1 MRHVAQGTE
10 FDKEGKMKKVLVF
23 TGSRANYSSTRSIM
37 KAVLE
42 HPELELQTVV
52 GGAALLDRYG
62 NIEKLMA
69 EDDIPIHAKFYMIL
83 EGETPATMAKSTGLG
98 LIDLSM
104 IFDNLT
110 PDVVVIVGDRFDVLA
125 PTIAAAYMNI
135 PIAHTMGGEVSGT
148 IDESIRHAITKFA
161 HIHFPANDDA
171 RERIIK
177 MGERPET
184 VFNVGCPRMDLVREK
199 LEDFNSTPIDQSEF
213 FATFKGVGGEFD
225 IEKEKFLL
233 VSQHPVTTEFGNNRI
248 AIEETLYALKELAM
262 PTIMLW
268 PNADAGSD
276 EISKGIR
283 SFREKYQPEWL
294 HLFTNLPFEVYMRL
308 MSLTACLVGN
318 SSSAVREGSFIG
330 TPAVDVGSR
339 QQKRMK
345 GLNLMEVPSERN
357 AVAEAIRQQL
367 TNGRYAGAALYGDGA
382 AGWKIAD
389 ILAKT
394 EVPNVQKVINY

>member
-1 MRHVAQGTE
+1 MW
-10 FDKEGKMKKVLVF
+10 LC
-23 TGSRANYSSTRSIM
+23 
-37 KAVLE
+37 
-42 HPELELQTVV
+42 
-52 GGAALLDRYG
+52 
-62 NIEKLMA
+62 
-69 EDDIPIHAKFYMIL
+69 
-83 EGETPATMAKSTGLG
+83 
-98 LIDLSM
+98 
-104 IFDNLT
+104 
-110 PDVVVIVGDRFDVLA
+110 VIVGDRFDVLA

-177 MGERPET
+177 MGERRET

-199 LEDFNSTPIDQSEF
+199 LEDFKSTPIDQSEF

-225 IEKEKFLL
+225 IEQEKFLL